1 MKKFTVILMAL
12 VMALSCAACS
22 NTNKNTSNNNSG
34 NTSSST
40 DTKKDDN
47 KNSSKTDNKSD
58 NKTDNKTDVKATT
71 DEIEKKIADAVGKD
85 NYLCDTEVDKDTM
98 TNYYGLDMTKVENY
112 TAKQNAMSSMNPD
125 TIVILKVK
133 DGYAGKAVDAL
144 NESFAQ
150 SVSYVRQ
157 YPFGTQKV
165 LNARIYQSGNY
176 VMYILAGA
184 SYDGEDSDAEAKLAK
199 SEYEKIDNAIKSIF
213 GEVPLNSAIIP
224 EQTDDDNNDNIDNN
238 ADDNGGILIGG

>member
-47 KNSSKTDNKSD
+47 KNNSKTDNR
-58 NKTDNKTDVKATT
+58 TDVKATT

-98 TNYYGLDMTKVENY
+98 TNYYGLDMAKVESF
-112 TAKQNAMSSMNPD
+112 TAKQNSISSVNPD
-125 TIVILKVK
+125 TVVILKVK
-133 DGYAGKAVDAL
+133 DGYAGKAVEAL
-144 NESFAQ
+144 NESFSQ
-150 SVSYVRQ
+150 MVDYIRQ

-165 LNARIYQSGNY
+165 INARIYQSGIY

-199 SEYEKIDNAIKSIF
+199 SEYEKIDNAVKSIF
-213 GEVPLNSAIIP
+213 GEVPANAAIVPEEDENSS
-224 EQTDDDNNDNIDNN
+224 E
-238 ADDNGGILIGG
+238 NGGLILGG

>member
-47 KNSSKTDNKSD
+47 KNNSNSKNNNDNSKSD

-85 NYLCDTEVDKDTM
+85 NYLCDLEIDKDTM
-98 TNYYGLDMTKVENY
+98 TNYYGFDMAKVESY
-112 TAKQNAMSSMNPD
+112 TAKQNKIASVNPD
-125 TIVILKVK
+125 TVIILKVK
-133 DGYAGKAVDAL
+133 DGYAGKAVEAL
-144 NESFAQ
+144 NTAYSQ
-150 SVSYVRQ
+150 MVDYIRQ

-165 LNARIYQSGNY
+165 MNARIYQSGNY

-199 SEYEKIDNAIKSIF
+199 SEYEKIDNAVKSIF
-213 GEVPLNSAIIP
+213 GEVPTNSAIVP
-224 EQTDDDNNDNIDNN
+224 EEDENSS
-238 ADDNGGILIGG
+238 DNGGLILGG